1 MRDRNKKILFCFSF
15 VLEWVA
21 VHGSW
26 VGLPI
31 SPPMLHTFCKW

>member
-1 MRDRNKKILFCFSF
+1 MRDKNKKNIIFFKL
-15 VLEWVA
+15 WTA